1 MSAQYTQQKAEFNK
15 IIVSLMDKIDE
26 VSSKLNTGEYVE
38 MANMMK
44 ELNAMSVFKEI
55 QVIQQNI
62 LTTPHYQRLR
72 ETITNPK
79 KKPKEI
85 ADKMNDKHY
94 KFCDRCDTMV
104 CRDGFKK
111 HQDRPICKKIW
122 TSKIMSKNT
131 KKIATDKLHKLGQIL
146 TPNFVTHYDELRKI
160 IIRTYS
166 ETLNRNVVIKPAE
179 LFDNT
184 DCDTYSDYY
193 DEYRLDANWEGMDVF
208 QKDIVEIEW
217 KKNSDKWEMGELFV
231 KN

>member
-1 MSAQYTQQKAEFNK
+1 
-15 IIVSLMDKIDE
+15 
-26 VSSKLNTGEYVE
+26 
-38 MANMMK
+38 
-44 ELNAMSVFKEI
+44 
-55 QVIQQNI
+55 
-62 LTTPHYQRLR
+62 
-72 ETITNPK
+72 
-79 KKPKEI
+79 
-85 ADKMNDKHY
+85 
-94 KFCDRCDTMV
+94 
-104 CRDGFKK
+104 
-111 HQDRPICKKIW
+111 
-122 TSKIMSKNT
+122 MSKNT

-217 KKNSDKWEMGELFV
+217 KNNGDKWEMGELFV